1 MSNKI
6 KISGIAVK
14 EGTSRNKRKYIS
26 SELEK
31 FAPTLNGRPILKDHE
46 GITDNVIG
54 KITESKFNPETTE
67 VSYFGWIK
75 EDGTGIVE
83 KIRDRR
89 ISEVSIGAL
98 AGKVVKETKDS
109 DILIPIDMEALELS
123 TTPVPGNKGTSVGF
137 EKKEY
142 TEEQLKEI
150 IINYES
156 KSIDKIKYN
165 YKEDK
170 MSEQTTENKQVEN
183 TFESEN
189 TALKEKLEASEKAN
203 AELLESK
210 KLNLIEK
217 YNSVCEVKGISPQK
231 LADASFEMIAFA
243 INTAESLPVKEEA
256 EEVKEPAE
264 ETPAEEPKKE
274 EKPEAEPETKEPE
287 KNESAENFEDYVIT
301 TEDVTGRGVAFYKYY

>member
-109 DILIPIDMEALELS
+109 DVLIPIDMEALELS
-123 TTPVPGNKGTSVGF
+123 TTPVPGNKGTSISF
-137 EKKEY
+137 EKIKYSEN
-142 TEEQLKEI
+142 QLKEMIKSHLTELERSDSLNI
-150 IINYES
+150 IERRMNMEA
-156 KSIDKIKYN
+156 N
-165 YKEDK
+165 KEL
-170 MSEQTTENKQVEN
+170 T
-183 TFESEN
+183 
-189 TALKEKLEASEKAN
+189 KAN
-203 AELLESK
+203 FKLL
-210 KLNLIEK
+210 
-217 YNSVCEVKGISPQK
+217 
-231 LADASFEMIAFA
+231 
-243 INTAESLPVKEEA
+243 T
-256 EEVKEPAE
+256 
-264 ETPAEEPKKE
+264 KE
-274 EKPEAEPETKEPE
+274 EKKFWKKQIVEQLDMLNKLL
-287 KNESAENFEDYVIT
+287 K
-301 TEDVTGRGVAFYKYY
+301 